1 MTLRPYRPRRRALVV
16 GAGIAGLLTARVLAD
31 TFAEVEVLEQD
42 VLPTTPVQRPG
53 VAQGHHVH
61 GLTARGAEVMERL
74 FPGLEGQL
82 AAAGAPG
89 GDFGQIVAFRFPDCW
104 SPRVPTGIPLQT
116 FSRPLLETHLRHRL
130 TALDR
135 IRVRDG
141 VRVTGL
147 TGSPTHVTGVR
158 VRIRTAAT
166 TVTPD
171 GPTVPPDGLSTTDD
185 VLPADLVVVAN
196 GRTTHLP
203 DWLAA
208 LGLDRPQRTII
219 DARVGYASRL
229 YAISDSAAPPWAAA
243 MELLQAPY
251 VRRGFMATRIEGD
264 RLLVTLQGAAGDH
277 PPRDPDGFTA
287 FAESLHTPLADLLA
301 RLDPVSSVRTYAH
314 CANQRTHYHRL
325 PHWPGGLL
333 ALGDAVC
340 AFNPLYGQGMGIAA
354 IAADLLHTMLARR
367 THHAHHAHLCDG
379 DFTRAY
385 QRRLARLTH
394 RPWMMSTLQD
404 RGWQPDPTSDRAA
417 RATGALLPVVQ
428 QAMSDNPEVFRRFL
442 AAMHMTRSSAVLL
455 HPRAVLPVV
464 TTAIRPGRTKPD
476 APHLWWGH
484 TPHTPTGPGTPTTQ
498 APPTPPTAPPPRT
511 P

>member
-1 MTLRPYRPRRRALVV
+1 MVRLMPLRPHRPRRRALVV

-31 TFAEVEVLEQD
+31 TFAEVEVVEQD

-74 FPGLEGQL
+74 FPGLGAEL
-82 AAAGAPG
+82 ATAGAPG

-104 SPRVPTGIPLQT
+104 SPRIPTGIPLQT

-135 IRVRDG
+135 IRIRIRDG

-158 VRIRTAAT
+158 VRTR
-166 TVTPD
+166 
-171 GPTVPPDGLSTTDD
+171 
-185 VLPADLVVVAN
+185 PA
-196 GRTTHLP
+196 
-203 DWLAA
+203 
-208 LGLDRPQRTII
+208 
-219 DARVGYASRL
+219 
-229 YAISDSAAPPWAAA
+229 
-243 MELLQAPY
+243 
-251 VRRGFMATRIEGD
+251 
-264 RLLVTLQGAAGDH
+264 
-277 PPRDPDGFTA
+277 
-287 FAESLHTPLADLLA
+287 ADLLA
-301 RLDPVSSVRTYAH
+301 RLTPVSSVRTYAH

-354 IAADLLHTMLARR
+354 VAADLLHTMLARH
-367 THHAHHAHLCDG
+367 THPCEG

-428 QAMSDNPEVFRRFL
+428 QAMADNPEVFRRFL

-464 TTAIRPGRTKPD
+464 ATAIRPGRATAD

-484 TPHTPTGPGTPTTQ
+484 TPHTPTEPGTPTPQ
-498 APPTPPTAPPPRT
+498 APPPPRT